1 MPDPMP
7 DPTPTPEQLQ
17 AMAAGFGRIAQRM
30 VDTMAELLAPIAKRE
45 LAKAYG
51 SQPPLWR
58 PLARRIDPT
67 YFGRKRRTRRA
78 RGRRIEARQPYSSA
92 ALAWRA
98 VMAREAE
105 PRRPLATFIDPSPG
119 VQWGEITGDGSGEAL
134 PPIPDA

>member
-1 MPDPMP
+1 MPDPIRQAI
-7 DPTPTPEQLQ
+7 PTPEQLQ
-17 AMAAGFGRIAQRM
+17 AIAAGLGRIGIAAQ
-30 VDTMAELLAPIAKRE
+30 LAVARIVETLSA
-45 LAKAYG
+45 AA
-51 SQPPLWR
+51 QPMP
-58 PLARRIDPT
+58 DPT
-67 YFGRKRRTRRA
+67 FGRKRRARRA